1 MDSKFKFDFNR
12 ISYEEIMGYD
22 GMKPD
27 AQELL
32 TRKLIAKVITEWPFD
47 GEPTP
52 NRIKKLGLVDYADLQ
67 NSFSGQL
74 EKVFK
79 KRLSPQ

>member
-1 MDSKFKFDFNR
+1 MDNVFKFDFNR
-12 ISYEEIMGYD
+12 ISYEEIMGFE
-22 GMKPD
+22 GLKPD

-32 TRKLIAKVITEWPFD
+32 TRKLISKVITAWPFD

-52 NRIKKLGLVDYADLQ
+52 NRIKKLGLVDYANLQ
-67 NSFSGQL
+67 GAFSDQL
-74 EKVFK
+74 EKIFK